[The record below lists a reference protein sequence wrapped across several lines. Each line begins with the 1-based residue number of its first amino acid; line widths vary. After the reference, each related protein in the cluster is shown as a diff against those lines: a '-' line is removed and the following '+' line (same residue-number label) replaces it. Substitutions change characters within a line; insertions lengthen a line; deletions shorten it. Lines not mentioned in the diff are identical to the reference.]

1 MPQLQLSTVLPYS
14 RSTNK
19 NPKDWSLPLHCY
31 HGTFQWMQQIF
42 DKSQYH
48 YTCTRLDGDKELSL
62 LRGRMAIVAD
72 PVLRKIWSFNR
83 SECTCVIQHLL
94 PVQSLSWVKKWL
106 FISRILT
113 IMLTSVL
120 SSIAVCRACA
130 CFLTA
135 EMTSFWI
142 SEASWSPVLHTFIN
156 SWSLDS
162 KAKKEGKMKYSVN
175 ESKKIF
181 FWTY

>member
-1 MPQLQLSTVLPYS
+1 
-14 RSTNK
+14 
-19 NPKDWSLPLHCY
+19 
-31 HGTFQWMQQIF
+31 
-42 DKSQYH
+42 
-48 YTCTRLDGDKELSL
+48 
-62 LRGRMAIVAD
+62 MAKVAD
-72 PVLRKIWSFNR
+72 PVFRKIWSFNR
-83 SECTCVIQHLL
+83 SECTCVIEHLL

-181 FWTY
+181 FLDILTCIWISTCIFLYTSILIQYLIISRASTGINSLYFN